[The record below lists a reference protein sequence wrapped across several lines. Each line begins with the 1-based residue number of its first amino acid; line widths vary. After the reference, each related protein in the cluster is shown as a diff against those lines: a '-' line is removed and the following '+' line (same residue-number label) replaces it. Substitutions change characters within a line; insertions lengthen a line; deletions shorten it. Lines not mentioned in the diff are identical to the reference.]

1 MRTENLA
8 GILFVLLF
16 SISACKQNTTK
27 KPIKTNHHQAAPMSK
42 NINPS
47 NFKSEIEGD
56 STDLFILENKAGI
69 KIYFT
74 NYGQRIVALHTPDKN
89 GNMED
94 IVLGC
99 NTLEGYSKPGTG
111 YFGATI
117 GRYANRIAA
126 GKFSLDGITYTL
138 AQNNGTN
145 NLHGGNKGFDS
156 VVWDVDMVNEQEIQ
170 FSRTSPDGEEGFPGN
185 LTVKVRYALTD
196 SNELQIFYEAITDKK
211 TIVNLTHHS
220 FFNLKGE
227 GNGNIESHLIEINAD
242 HYTPVNEK
250 LIPTGEL
257 SSVAGTPMDFRV
269 QKSIG
274 QDINENFNQLDL
286 AGGYDHN
293 YVLNSNP
300 TNTDSLTFAA
310 RVIEPELGRTMEVY
324 TNEPGIQFY
333 SGNFMDGSVQG
344 KNGNAYVKRG
354 AFCLET
360 QHFPNSPN
368 QDSFPSTVLNPRE
381 KYTSVC
387 VYKFGIVE

>member
-1 MRTENLA
+1 
-8 GILFVLLF
+8 
-16 SISACKQNTTK
+16 
-27 KPIKTNHHQAAPMSK
+27 MSK

-47 NFKSEIEGD
+47 SFKSEIEGD
-56 STDLFILENKAGI
+56 STDLFVLENKAGI

-99 NTLEGYSKPGTG
+99 NTLEGYGKPGTG

-126 GKFSLDGITYTL
+126 GKFSLDGVTYTL

-156 VVWDVDMVNEQEIQ
+156 VVWDADMVNDQEIQ

-196 SNELQIFYEAITDKK
+196 SNELQIFYEATTDKK

-242 HYTPVNEK
+242 HYTPVDEN
-250 LIPTGEL
+250 LIPTGAL
-257 SSVAGTPMDFRV
+257 SSVVGTPMDFRV

-310 RVIEPELGRTMEVY
+310 RVIEPESGRTMEVY

-333 SGNFMDGSVQG
+333 SGNFMDGSVQS

-368 QDSFPSTVLNPRE
+368 QDSFPSTVLNPGE